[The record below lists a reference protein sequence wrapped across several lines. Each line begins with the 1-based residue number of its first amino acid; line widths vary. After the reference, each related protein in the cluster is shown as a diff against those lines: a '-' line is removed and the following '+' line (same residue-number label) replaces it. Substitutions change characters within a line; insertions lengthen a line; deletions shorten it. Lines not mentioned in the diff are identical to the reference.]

1 MSEQRKWAIFGVWSL
16 SVVTLIGLTIPD
28 LRFKN
33 IYLNPESIRTLIF
46 GGILLLAW
54 RGSECIEQGKF
65 PKKITNK
72 IKYLLK

>member
-46 GGILLLAW
+46 GGIFLLAW
-54 RGSECIEQGKF
+54 RGFECIVRGKF
-65 PKKITNK
+65 PNKIINK
-72 IKYLLK
+72 IKDLIK